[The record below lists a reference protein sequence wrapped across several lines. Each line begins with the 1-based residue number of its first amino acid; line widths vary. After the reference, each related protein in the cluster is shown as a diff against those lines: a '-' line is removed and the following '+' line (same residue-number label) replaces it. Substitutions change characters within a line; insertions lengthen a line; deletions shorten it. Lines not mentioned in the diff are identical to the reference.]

1 MKIILFIL
9 ALISINVVSG
19 QSKLRAYLDN
29 KQYYAPGIGNYIEF
43 HMQFVGH
50 SFDFKGVEKGLQAE
64 LAISLKIK
72 KQDSTV
78 YEDAYRLQ
86 SPVMI
91 DSIVDDF
98 YDIKRVNLEPGNYAF
113 SLSIDDMLNKE
124 PALTASHMF
133 TIEDMSDGINISDIE
148 IAELAYEGSSQS
160 PFYKSGLEII
170 PRLSTFYP
178 EQLNKLPVYFE
189 LYQTNLLPDSV
200 FGIKQQIINA
210 DTGDTLH
217 HLTSFTRHKVSEIIP
232 LFKTVDLSEVYT
244 GKYILKYS
252 LINRNM
258 KELAFQTYEFERSN
272 EPETDLSIMDISIDP
287 SFQKSITDDSV
298 FYYLESL
305 LPVLGQTN
313 RGNYAQIFK
322 EKDPEQA
329 RRYIQIF
336 WTQATPE
343 NPYEGWI
350 KYKLQV
356 LQIERLYG
364 TNFQHGYQ
372 TDRGRVY
379 LQYGSPTTLQKRDNS
394 ADELPYEIWQYNKIG
409 RFSNK
414 IFVFYNPDMVT
425 NNYKLLHSDM
435 VGEIK
440 NPAWRND
447 LSINKSSSGNS
458 NQNSNNTINQW

>member
-1 MKIILFIL
+1 MKFILFLL
-9 ALISINVVSG
+9 AFITMNTVSG
-19 QSKLRAYLDN
+19 QAKLRAYLDN
-29 KQYYAPGIGNYIEF
+29 KQFFAPGIGNYIEF
-43 HMQFVGH
+43 HIQFIGH
-50 SFDFKGVEKGLQAE
+50 SCDFKGVENGLQAD
-64 LAISLKIK
+64 LAISLSIR
-72 KQDSTV
+72 KQDSV
-78 YEDAYRLQ
+78 YYQDAYRLQ

-98 YDIKRVNLEPGNYAF
+98 YDIKRVNLEPGNYSF
-113 SLSIDDMLNKE
+113 HLSIDDILNNE
-124 PALTASHMF
+124 PALTTSYMF

-148 IAELAYEGSSQS
+148 IAELAYEGSSES
-160 PFYKSGLEII
+160 PFFKSGLEII

-178 EQLNKLPVYFE
+178 EQLDKLPVYFE

-200 FGIKQQIINA
+200 FAIKQQIINA

-217 HLTSFTRHKVSEIIP
+217 PLTTFSRHKTADIIP

-258 KELAFQTYEFERSN
+258 KELAFQTYEFERSH
-272 EPETDLSIMDISIDP
+272 EVEQDISIMDVAIDP
-287 SFQKSITDDSV
+287 SFQKSIADDSV

-305 LPVLGQTN
+305 QPILGQTSKTS
-313 RGNYAQIFK
+313 YAQIFNN
-322 EKDPEQA
+322 KDPEQA
-329 RRYIQIF
+329 RRYIQNF
-336 WTQATPE
+336 WTHATPE

-356 LQIERLYG
+356 LQIEKIYG
-364 TNFQHGYQ
+364 TNFQHGFQ

-379 LQYGSPTTLQKRDNS
+379 LQYGSPSTLQKRDNS
-394 ADELPYEIWQYNKIG
+394 AEELPYEIWQYNKIG

-440 NPAWRND
+440 NPNWRND
-447 LSINKSSSGNS
+447 LSINRSPSGNT
-458 NQNSNNTINQW
+458 NSNSTISRW